1 MSIFAKRL
9 YMSKREKEYKMNKI
23 KEDVYMNPNK
33 LLNQKDRCVYL
44 QFAYLGDCKI
54 CKEPVYGTPPK
65 ENLDRFNF
73 HPVVHSECYRKL
85 KGIRE

>member
-9 YMSKREKEYKMNKI
+9 YISRREEEYKMNKI
-23 KEDVYMNPNK
+23 KEE
-33 LLNQKDRCVYL
+33 NQKDRCVYL

-73 HPVVHSECYRKL
+73 HPVVHSECYQKL
-85 KGIRE
+85 KGDDHYGQ

>member
-1 MSIFAKRL
+1 MAKREVI
-9 YMSKREKEYKMNKI
+9 MAKREEEYKMNKI
-23 KEDVYMNPNK
+23 KEEN
-33 LLNQKDRCVYL
+33 VYL

-85 KGIRE
+85 KGGRE